1 MNLSALETQLDDFD
15 FVQRNQALR
24 ALAAAPELLP
34 AIGNNVNMH
43 LHSFFSYN
51 ARGFSPVHLAWESR
65 RQGLYA
71 TALCD
76 FDVLDGLDE
85 FLDAGLCLGLRTAVH
100 LETRAFLPEFAQAEI
115 NSPGEPG
122 VTYIMGAGFARS
134 LPTDSPEAKTLLS
147 YRNHAARRNR
157 ELVARINPH
166 VADLAIDYDRDV
178 VPLSPG
184 RCPTERHIIRAY
196 VNQATTRYP
205 DRTARISVWAR
216 LLGRDATEIEKLIN
230 RLPALEERVRAKF
243 AKKGGFGYLQP
254 TPDTFPPASEFIRWV
269 RACSAI
275 PMITWLDGTCA
286 GEAMPDAMLDCLT
299 AQGAAAVNI
308 IPDRNW
314 NITDPAQKAVKTAH
328 LARYVE
334 ACDARALPVN
344 IGTEMNRD
352 GLPFVDDLSGPEL
365 KPYREIFTRGAQ
377 IMVGHSILLRYAGY
391 SYMGPQA
398 DAEFGA
404 NRKARNRFFAM
415 IGALPPLTENDA
427 ARLREVGPDRAFTKI
442 QDALRRA
449 QWTP

>member
-1 MNLSALETQLDDFD
+1 MNLSALENRLEDFD

-24 ALAAAPELLP
+24 TLASTSETLP
-34 AIGNNVNMH
+34 TTGGNVNMH

-51 ARGFSPVHLAWESR
+51 ARGFSPAHLAWESR

-71 TALCD
+71 AALCD
-76 FDVLDGLDE
+76 FDVLDGQEE

-100 LETRAFLPEFAQAEI
+100 LETRAFLPEFSQVEI

-122 VTYIMGAGFARS
+122 VTYIMGAGFARTLS
-134 LPTDSPEAKTLLS
+134 PDSPEARTLLN
-147 YRNHAARRNR
+147 YRTHAARRNR

-166 VADLAIDYDRDV
+166 VADLAIDYERDV

-196 VNQATTRYP
+196 VNRAAVLNP
-205 DRTARISVWAR
+205 DRAARIVFWAH
-216 LLGRDATEIEKLIN
+216 LLGRDAAEIEKLID

-254 TPDTFPPASEFIRWV
+254 TPDTFPPASEFIQWV

-286 GEAMPDAMLDCLT
+286 GEADPSAMLDCLT

-314 NITDPAQKAVKTAH
+314 NIADPAQKAIKTAN
-328 LARYVE
+328 LARYVA
-334 ACDARALPVN
+334 ACDARGLPVN

-352 GLPFVDDLSGPEL
+352 GLPFVDDLAGPDL
-365 KPYREIFTRGAQ
+365 KAYGEIFTRGAQ
-377 IMVGHSILLRYAGY
+377 IMVGHSILLRYANY
-391 SYMGPQA
+391 SYMGPQS
-398 DAEFGA
+398 DAEFGD
-404 NRKARNRFFAM
+404 NRPARNRFFAM
-415 IGALPPLTENDA
+415 IGALPPLTEIAA
-427 ARLREVGPDRAFTKI
+427 ARLREVGPDRAFSKI
-442 QDALRRA
+442 QDALSKAR
-449 QWTP
+449 WTA